1 MILIDTNILSTFG
14 KIEKLNLLSSVFG
27 NKLAVSSNVF
37 DELRSA
43 KDCGYD
49 FADTIFEMI
58 KNGEL
63 HVLSP
68 DEKELMI
75 TFDIPD
81 SFGSGERDS
90 VAICRNRGYA
100 FLSNEKKVKN
110 FCEKKGVVCIDLNG
124 ILKALWKF
132 KILSKDDVLEL
143 INEIEHKDNVIVTSK
158 DGILEE

>member
-1 MILIDTNILSTFG
+1 M
-14 KIEKLNLLSSVFG
+14 
-27 NKLAVSSNVF
+27 
-37 DELRSA
+37 
-43 KDCGYD
+43 
-49 FADTIFEMI
+49 
-58 KNGEL
+58 
-63 HVLSP
+63 LSP

-81 SFGSGERDS
+81 PFGSGERDP
-90 VAICRNRGYA
+90 VAICRNRGYS

-110 FCEKKGVVCIDLNG
+110 FCEKKGIVCIDLNG

-143 INEIEHKDNVIVTSK
+143 INEIEHKDNVVVTSK